1 MSLVLPRGREID
13 AVVIGTSAGGV
24 EALMLLLPQLPAG
37 LGAPVLIVLHL
48 PRERPSLLARIFAPR
63 CAIRVVEAEDKQPVE
78 PGTVYFAP
86 PDYHML
92 IDAGPQI
99 ALASDELVH
108 HSRPSID
115 ALFESAAD
123 AYGARLLGVIL
134 TGASADGAEGLDAI
148 RRAGGLTV
156 VQQPEE
162 AYAAL
167 MIESALARGPVD
179 FVLPLQEIAALFT
192 AVEDGPGAAAPRP
205 ART

>member
-1 MSLVLPRGREID
+1 M
-13 AVVIGTSAGGV
+13 
-24 EALMLLLPQLPAG
+24 Q
-37 LGAPVLIVLHL
+37 
-48 PRERPSLLARIFAPR
+48 
-63 CAIRVVEAEDKQPVE
+63 IRVQFGELSCE
-78 PGTVYFAP
+78 FFRP
-86 PDYHML
+86 PRFGEQGFLHAWAWCTLEY
-92 IDAGPQI
+92 
-99 ALASDELVH
+99 

-192 AVEDGPGAAAPRP
+192 AVEGGPGAAAPGSARP
-205 ART
+205 